1 MFAKPIQRQATRTGR
16 AETKRD
22 HHRMTSV
29 PDEDV
34 MLQVRDGEVHMLGV
48 LFDRYQA
55 PLFNFYSKMTQDRT
69 VSEDLV
75 QEVFLRILRYR
86 QTYRPGTAFRT
97 WMYQIARNT
106 RIDQV
111 RKVRPESPLT
121 IEPLAP
127 TRASDDAERQQE
139 AQLLQRALM
148 QLPEDKREILVLSRF
163 QEMKYDEIARLLG
176 CETGAVKVRVH
187 RALQQL
193 REVYLALENNPAA
206 QAHAQT
212 QAQSQDPRR
221 AASTDSLPPTG
232 RVQ

>member
-1 MFAKPIQRQATRTGR
+1 
-16 AETKRD
+16 
-22 HHRMTSV
+22 
-29 PDEDV
+29 
-34 MLQVRDGEVHMLGV
+34 MLQVRDGEVQMLGV

-86 QTYRPGTAFRT
+86 QTYRPGTTFRT

-111 RKVRPESPLT
+111 RKVRPESPLAT
-121 IEPLAP
+121 EPMAP
-127 TRASDDAERQQE
+127 RASDSAQQHQE

-163 QEMKYDEIARLLG
+163 QELKYDEIARLLG

-193 REVYLALENNPAA
+193 REVYLGLENNPAE
-206 QAHAQT
+206 
-212 QAQSQDPRR
+212 QDLRR
-221 AASTDSLPPTG
+221 APKESLPPTR

>member
-1 MFAKPIQRQATRTGR
+1 MN
-16 AETKRD
+16 
-22 HHRMTSV
+22 SV

-34 MLQVRDGEVHMLGV
+34 MLQVRDGEVQLLGV

-86 QTYRPGTAFRT
+86 QTYRPGTTFRT

-121 IEPLAP
+121 SEPLAP
-127 TRASDDAERQQE
+127 TRASDAAERQQE

-148 QLPEDKREILVLSRF
+148 QLPEDKREVLVLSRF
-163 QEMKYDEIARLLG
+163 QELKYEEIARLLG

-193 REVYLALENNPAA
+193 REVYLGLESNP
-206 QAHAQT
+206 Q
-212 QAQSQDPRR
+212 PRDQR
-221 AASTDSLPPTG
+221 RASTDSLPPTG